1 MGLLPLATSAQQVEI
16 YDPWAWISSK
26 GKTADSRY
34 AFGVA
39 HDFKVL
45 WKQQVLFTS
54 SGHKIFNGSYVQDVL
69 EAIFLSATSAM
80 IKVPGY
86 SKPDSLEAKGNHIA
100 DISTKNAALKGLK
113 YQTSVTSKVTNDNLK
128 KLVWEAQELAPEKEI
143 QDWKSSNC
151 WLNKR
156 ENSDLGQIT
165 IQSS

>member
-16 YDPWAWISSK
+16 YDPTWDRISSK

-54 SGHKIFNGSYVQDVL
+54 SGDKIFNGSYVQDVL
-69 EAIFLSATSAM
+69 EATFLSATSAM

-86 SKPDSLEAKGNHIA
+86 SKLDSLEAKGNHIA
-100 DISTKNAALKGLK
+100 DISTKNAALKGMK
-113 YQTSVTSKVTNDNLK
+113 DQTSVMSKLTNDNL
-128 KLVWEAQELAPEKEI
+128 EK
-143 QDWKSSNC
+143 SV
-151 WLNKR
+151 
-156 ENSDLGQIT
+156 
-165 IQSS
+165 